1 MFKSVEKVV
10 TEEVF
15 PLFSKG
21 RWKEGSRILKKLS
34 FEMTDNHST
43 EEKRL
48 VYYNYAWVLHE
59 ISEKDLAKKYT
70 IIIKDIIEN
79 DKEYMKTNEEKYYK
93 VLNLYDQLLTDE
105 IKKND
110 DDDEYELL
118 TENQIKVKEKL
129 YMKSYLISKDN
140 VNHLDQAFMAKAD
153 LYFLKKDYLGVAD
166 LCDQIHSYRFY
177 KMMNDEVIPNDML
190 DKLDETQKKIMK
202 KLKKRDEKVFNEL
215 IEELSLTSDNSS
227 ITNMQ

>member
-1 MFKSVEKVV
+1 M
-10 TEEVF
+10 
-15 PLFSKG
+15 
-21 RWKEGSRILKKLS
+21 
-34 FEMTDNHST
+34 
-43 EEKRL
+43 
-48 VYYNYAWVLHE
+48 LHE

-190 DKLDETQKKIMK
+190 DKLDETQKKLMK